1 MATSPPEHMSC
12 MEVWGGSQLTARG
25 VEMGGLD
32 AWVYSKPFE
41 QADGGGDVYYAS
53 SCATGRINRLLL
65 ADVAGHG
72 SAVAETAT
80 SLRGLMRRYVNYL
93 DQTEFVRSMNRR
105 FAEMSTAGTFATA
118 VVTTFFAPTGRLS
131 ICNAGHPQPLW
142 YHAEQETW
150 TLLLD
155 AEDRR
160 PAQNIPLGI
169 LGLAD
174 YEQFDVHMQSGD
186 MLVCYTD
193 ALSESRR
200 PDGEMFGPE
209 GLLEIATA
217 VGKIPPE
224 NFIEA
229 FLSRI
234 AGTHPG
240 NLAGDD
246 VTVLLLRPN
255 GRAPKITVRERL
267 SASTRFVGSLL
278 RSLNPRAERPPLP
291 DFSLANLGGAIF
303 PRLNKRW
310 RAAPS
315 RPPPP

>member
-1 MATSPPEHMSC
+1 

-72 SAVAETAT
+72 SAVADTAT

-105 FAEMSTAGTFATA
+105 FAEMSSAGTFATA

-142 YHAEQETW
+142 YHAEQDAW

-155 AEDRR
+155 TEDRR

-209 GLLEIATA
+209 GLLEVAAA
-217 VGKIPPE
+217 VGEILPE

-229 FLSRI
+229 LLSRL
-234 AGTHPG
+234 ASTHPG

-255 GRAPKITVRERL
+255 GRSPKITVRERL
-267 SASTRFVGSLL
+267 SAAARFFGTLL
-278 RSLNPRAERPPLP
+278 RAQRPPLP
-291 DFSLANLGGAIF
+291 DFNLANLGGAIF
-303 PRLNKRW
+303 PRLSKRW
-310 RAAPS
+310 RATPS